1 MAVVTSHLLN
11 SVDGSHADGVHV
23 RLVNIAT
30 GEVVFDTSTGKGGRL
45 SQDVANPDPK
55 AEYEI
60 AIDAGAFWAALGQ
73 PTRVTEIA
81 LRFRMPQP
89 DATYHSPI
97 ILSPNGYSVW
107 VSE

>member
-1 MAVVTSHLLN
+1 MALVTSHILN
-11 SVDGSHADGVHV
+11 SVDGSHADGVNV

-45 SQDVANPDPK
+45 SQDVANPDPD

-60 AIDAGAFWAALGQ
+60 AIDAGAFWAAQGQ
-73 PTRVTEIA
+73 PTRLTQIA
-81 LRFRMPQP
+81 LRFRMPEV